1 MDIITSVE
9 TIITGLLMVVVG
21 GFSIAA
27 IWFED
32 LS

>member
-1 MDIITSVE
+1 MHIITSVG